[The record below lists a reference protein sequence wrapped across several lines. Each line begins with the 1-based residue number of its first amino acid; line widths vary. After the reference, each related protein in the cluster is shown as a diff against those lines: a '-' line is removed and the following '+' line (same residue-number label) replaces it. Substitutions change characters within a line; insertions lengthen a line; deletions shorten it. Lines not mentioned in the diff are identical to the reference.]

1 MAPSVFPT
9 FIVNNRA
16 VQEDIVHIDQSRESA
31 SHIDGE
37 SCMST
42 VREEVI

>member
-16 VQEDIVHIDQSRESA
+16 VQEDIVHIDQSRENA